1 MAMKRKVYLQISLS
15 LFFLLIWQERGGK
28 IVEEIK
34 VFLGLNLTRW
44 HKISGTYMQIISQY
58 TQQTIDITISIQGS
72 NTENSFYTFD
82 KIVNSFP

>member
-15 LFFLLIWQERGGK
+15 LFFLLIWQERGGQ

-44 HKISGTYMQIISQY
+44 HKISGTYMQIIS
-58 TQQTIDITISIQGS
+58 
-72 NTENSFYTFD
+72 
-82 KIVNSFP
+82 